1 MTGPRLLWQRWEEA
15 DRILSAAMDLPVEE
29 RQALVR
35 REVPEPGEFQDLV
48 LRLVAGLAADH
59 ERVTA
64 PSGELVAA
72 AFGSGAGGEE
82 PDLPPGTEVGRYRIL
97 ERLARGGMATV
108 YVAERADGV
117 YRQRVALK
125 VLRRGLDTEDVVGR
139 FHRERQILS
148 SLTHPNIAKLLDGGS
163 LPDGRPFLVMELV
176 EGERITAFADARRLD
191 VRRRLGLFLGVA
203 EAVQAAHRQLV
214 VHRDIKA
221 SNILVDADGR
231 VKLLDFGIAK
241 LVAGDSVHTAVDAR
255 PLTPAY
261 ASPEQLA
268 GGPITTATDVY
279 QLGLLLRELLTGV
292 RPGRRDGRRE
302 EVTSRIS
309 RMVVQPFEGL
319 PPPAER
325 ASHRGTSPERLAGA
339 LRGDLEQVVS
349 KAVRPEPEERYPSA
363 GDMAADI
370 RRHLQGRPVLAHPQS
385 VLYRARKFAGR
396 NRWGVL
402 AASAMTLLL
411 LGYGVTLV
419 VQNRRVATERDRAA
433 QEARKAAE
441 VTEFMVD
448 LFHAA
453 DPNRTGGSE
462 ISVQELLRDGA
473 RQLREETVAE
483 PGVRAAMLTAIG
495 RSFSQLGYYQ
505 EAEEQLEHAVR
516 AHREDP
522 DAEPGAYAQSLSLLA
537 QVVGRR
543 DRDSSLVLFE
553 EAREAAERS
562 LGPEHPVV
570 AGILTES
577 SIALAA
583 LNPVDPDV
591 EARRAR
597 AVAILRAATT
607 DVRGELAN
615 ALTVWAHGKPP
626 VEAIPLMQESL
637 ELRRAIHPER
647 HSAVAASLSD
657 LGLAMESVDPL
668 AADSL
673 LAQSVA
679 ILQVIHG
686 RPDAVLLTT
695 MNNLAALR
703 RDRGDFAGAEPLYRQ
718 VLAIRRELYPEQ
730 RVAEAFSLYGLG
742 VVLAETGR
750 APEGEARLE
759 EALAIMGE
767 ETPTSQLLPLVRAG
781 IGHARARQ
789 GRYAAAESV
798 LVSAWREIRAS
809 ALPTGERVRTLGRLV
824 SLYES
829 WGRPAQAASYRRQLD
844 SLTGTIPSL
853 SAR

>member
-1 MTGPRLLWQRWEEA
+1 
-15 DRILSAAMDLPVEE
+15 
-29 RQALVR
+29 
-35 REVPEPGEFQDLV
+35 
-48 LRLVAGLAADH
+48 
-59 ERVTA
+59 
-64 PSGELVAA
+64 
-72 AFGSGAGGEE
+72 
-82 PDLPPGTEVGRYRIL
+82 
-97 ERLARGGMATV
+97 
-108 YVAERADGV
+108 
-117 YRQRVALK
+117 
-125 VLRRGLDTEDVVGR
+125 
-139 FHRERQILS
+139 
-148 SLTHPNIAKLLDGGS
+148 
-163 LPDGRPFLVMELV
+163 MELV

-221 SNILVDADGR
+221 SNILVDEDGR

-255 PLTPAY
+255 PLTPAC

-292 RPGRRDGRRE
+292 GPGRRDGRRE
-302 EVTSRIS
+302 DVTSRIS
-309 RMVVQPFEGL
+309 RIVIQPVEGR

-363 GDMAADI
+363 GDLAADV
-370 RRHLQGRPVLAHPQS
+370 RRYLQGRPVLAHPES

-402 AASAMTLLL
+402 AGSALTLLL

-419 VQNRRVATERDRAA
+419 VQTRRVAAERDRAE

-453 DPNRTGGSE
+453 DPDRPGGPE
-462 ISVQELLRDGA
+462 VTVQELLREGA
-473 RQLREETVAE
+473 RQLREEAVAE
-483 PGVRAAMLTAIG
+483 PAVRAAMLTAIG

-505 EAEEQLEHAVR
+505 DAEEQLQHAVR

-522 DAEPGAYAQSLSLLA
+522 DAEPGAHATTLSLLA
-537 QVVGRR
+537 QVVGHR

-553 EAREAAERS
+553 EARQAAERT
-562 LGPEHPVV
+562 LGSEHPVL

-577 SIALAA
+577 SIALAV

-597 AVAILRAATT
+597 AVAILRAVTT

-615 ALTVWAHGKPP
+615 ALTIWARGKPP
-626 VEAIPLMQESL
+626 TEAIPLMQEAL

-657 LGLAMESVDPL
+657 LGLVMESMDPL

-673 LAQSVA
+673 LAQAVA
-679 ILQVIHG
+679 ILQAIHG
-686 RPDAVLLTT
+686 RRAAMLLTT

-703 RDRGDFAGAEPLYRQ
+703 RDRGDFAGAEPLYRE

-730 RVAEAFSLYGLG
+730 RVAEAYSLYGLG
-742 VVLAETGR
+742 LVLAETGR

-759 EALAIMGE
+759 EALGVLE
-767 ETPTSQLLPLVRAG
+767 QETANPELLPLVRAA

-789 GRYAAAESV
+789 GRFAAAESV
-798 LVSAWREIRAS
+798 LVPAWREIQAS
-809 ALPTGERVRTLGRLV
+809 ALSTRERVKTLGRLV

-829 WGRPAQAASYRRQLD
+829 WGRPAQAAGYRLQLD
-844 SLTGTIPSL
+844 SLISRPGAG
-853 SAR
+853 AR